1 MKTTQIGSAVEV
13 SKELLVEDSATD
25 ESDGVRDSDGVTAD
39 TDGAAETVEEALET
53 GDAWPVPVK
62 KRMNWRGVVVYGL
75 VPALALLLA
84 LAAGFLKWQE
94 SSLRTPERSGGE
106 ILKAATDAV
115 TAMLSYNA
123 DSVEKDLRAAQERL
137 TGTFK
142 DSYTELTNDVV
153 IPGAKAQR
161 ISAMVRI
168 PAAGAVSITP
178 KHAVVLVFV
187 DQTVVIGEEMPTDT
201 SSVIRVSMDKF
212 GDQWLVSG
220 FEPI

>member
-1 MKTTQIGSAVEV
+1 MTTTQIGSAVEV
-13 SKELLVEDSATD
+13 TKESHVENGATEEPD
-25 ESDGVRDSDGVTAD
+25 DQRDPVGVIADIEGGDGTI
-39 TDGAAETVEEALET
+39 EEAEEP
-53 GDAWPVPVK
+53 GDARPVPVK
-62 KRMNWRGVVVYGL
+62 QRMSWRGVVVYGL
-75 VPALALLLA
+75 VPGLALLLA
-84 LAAGFLKWQE
+84 IAAGYLKWQE
-94 SSLRTPERSGGE
+94 SSLRLPERSGGE
-106 ILKAATDAV
+106 IVKAATDAA

-123 DSVEKDLRAAQERL
+123 DSVEQDLRAAQDRL

-153 IPGAKAQR
+153 IPGAKAKR
-161 ISAMVRI
+161 ISAVARI
-168 PAAGAVSITP
+168 PAAGSVSIAP

-201 SSVIRVSMDKF
+201 SSVVRVSMDKV